1 MSYRRYP
8 DRERAL
14 SQLDRHNSV
23 PEPTEF
29 QQKLAQDAR
38 AAMEAAGRTLR
49 PMHDAMLQ
57 LAASAP
63 VLLAQSA
70 PAASKF
76 IEALK
81 HSARTA

>member
-14 SQLDRHNSV
+14 SQLDRRHSA
-23 PEPTEF
+23 PPPSEL
-29 QQKLAQDAR
+29 QQRLAVQAR
-38 AAMEAAGRTLR
+38 AALDNAGRELTPLAEALHR
-49 PMHDAMLQ
+49 V
-57 LAASAP
+57 AASAP
-63 VLLAQSA
+63 ALLAQTA

-81 HSARTA
+81 QPARTA

>member
-1 MSYRRYP
+1 MTYRHYP

-14 SQLDRHNSV
+14 SQLDRHGSTTT
-23 PEPTEF
+23 PTEF
-29 QQKLAQDAR
+29 QTKMAQDAR

-63 VLLAQSA
+63 VLLAQTA
-70 PAASKF
+70 PAAYRF
-76 IEALK
+76 VEALK
-81 HSARTA
+81 QPLRA